1 MRESV
6 RRILWVL
13 LAVFMG
19 LTFYGIFNAGNPRSL
34 FRLAVPDPSY
44 DVAVTLGLSAVV
56 AVLVVLLTMGR
67 EQSLRH
73 QLDLNAER
81 MRELRRSGRSD
92 QEIAESFLEALQV
105 RKGGLLYTLAKRQV
119 MRYLSRLK

>member
-1 MRESV
+1 MRDSV
-6 RRILWVL
+6 RRILWIL

-34 FRLAVPDPSY
+34 FRRMVPDPGY

-56 AVLVVLLTMGR
+56 AGLVVFLTMGR

-81 MRELRRSGRSD
+81 MRELQRSGKSD
-92 QEIAESFLEALQV
+92 AEIAESFLEALQV
-105 RKGGLLYTLAKRQV
+105 RKAGLLYGLAKRQV
-119 MRYLSRLK
+119 MRYLSKLR

>member
-1 MRESV
+1 MRDSV
-6 RRILWVL
+6 RRILWIL
-13 LAVFMG
+13 LVVFMG

-34 FRLAVPDPSY
+34 FRLAVPDPGY
-44 DVAVTLGLSAVV
+44 DVAITLGLSAVV
-56 AVLVVLLTMGR
+56 AALVVFLTMQR

-73 QLDLNAER
+73 QLDLNVEH

-92 QEIAESFLEALQV
+92 REIAESFLEALQV
-105 RKGGLLYTLAKRQV
+105 RKGGFLYGLAKRQV

>member
-73 QLDLNAER
+73 QLDLNADH
-81 MRELRRSGRSD
+81 MRELRKSGKSD
-92 QEIAESFLEALQV
+92 EAIAESFLEALQV
-105 RKGGLLYTLAKRQV
+105 RRGGVLYGLAKRQV
-119 MRYLSRLK
+119 MRYLSKLR